1 MDYDRQRMATQSQQ
15 LSALHLV
22 AMFLCDAIRGVD
34 HDHDDVACQAFNTR
48 STCRRN
54 LVARW
59 FDLE

>member
-1 MDYDRQRMATQSQQ
+1 MATQSQQ

-34 HDHDDVACQAFNTR
+34 HDDHDDVACQAFNTR